1 MDEKF
6 DPWEV
11 KDIKNYENLFN
22 EFGISPFSEFKDKFS
37 ENRYVRRGIIFGHRD
52 FERIVDAIENK
63 KKFVMITGLMPSGR
77 FHFGH
82 KIVAEQIT
90 WYQNLNA
97 KIYVCAAD
105 IESYLMRNLKF
116 DEAKK
121 IAINEYL
128 KNYIALG
135 LTEKNFTFWF
145 QSDYKVPYYIL
156 RDVFSKKVTFNELNA
171 VYGSLEPRKIF
182 SSLTQ
187 VSDILHMQLK
197 EFEGPLPTV
206 VPVGADQDPHIRLTR
221 DIAERFKKEYEF
233 ILPSSTYHKF
243 MQGLQGG
250 KMSSSDEKSYIALT
264 EKPEEAR
271 KKIMEAKTGGRATIE
286 EQRKKGGIP
295 EQCMIF
301 ELYLFHLIEDD
312 KKLKEIYNECKTG
325 KLLCGEDKK
334 RCAELIERFLKE
346 HQKKLK
352 SQKTEKIVE
361 RILGISV

>member
-1 MDEKF
+1 MNEKL

-11 KDIKNYENLFN
+11 ESIENYEKLFK
-22 EFGISPFSEFKDKFS
+22 EFGIEPFSKFKEKFS
-37 ENRYVRRGIIFGHRD
+37 ENKYMRRGIIFGHRN
-52 FERIVDAIENK
+52 FERIANAIENK
-63 KKFVMITGLMPSGR
+63 NKFCMITGLMPSGK

-82 KIVAEQIT
+82 KIVAEQII
-90 WYQNLNA
+90 WYQKLNA

-105 IESYLMRNLKF
+105 IESYLMRNVKF
-116 DEAKK
+116 DEARK

-128 KNYIALG
+128 RNYIALG
-135 LTEKNFTFWF
+135 LTEKNLTFWF
-145 QSDYKVPYYIL
+145 QSDYKVPYYRL

-187 VSDILHMQLK
+187 VADILHMQLK
-197 EFEGPLPTV
+197 EFEGPMPTV

-221 DIAERFKKEYEF
+221 DIAARFSKEYEF

-243 MQGLQGG
+243 MPGLQGG

-264 EKPEEAR
+264 DKPEKAR

-301 ELYLFHLIEDD
+301 EIYKFHLIEDD
-312 KKLKEIYNECKTG
+312 KELEKIYNECKTG

-334 RCAELIERFLKE
+334 RCSELMEKFLKE

-361 RILGISV
+361 KILNI